1 MAFDRN
7 RSRKRR
13 KVCVFCV
20 DKIQT
25 IDYKDTNKLRRYISE
40 RGKICLLY
48 TSCSMCP
55 ATPPGRWRC
64 WTGAA
69 GCSSPETR

>member
-25 IDYKDTNKLRRYISE
+25 IDYKDTNKLRR
-40 RGKICLLY
+40 
-48 TSCSMCP
+48 
-55 ATPPGRWRC
+55 
-64 WTGAA
+64 
-69 GCSSPETR
+69 

>member
-1 MAFDRN
+1 MAFDRS

-20 DKIQT
+20 DKVQS

-40 RGKICLLY
+40 RGKI
-48 TSCSMCP
+48 P
-55 ATPPGRWRC
+55 AAPPVPALC
-64 WTGAA
+64 I
-69 GCSSPETR
+69 SVS